1 MKKELQE
8 IKELLIVVDMVNGFI
23 KEGALAN
30 KDAMHIVPKQI
41 ELIEKFIERKQGILF
56 VKDTHTE
63 DSIEF
68 QSFPPHCLKGSF
80 EANLIDEL
88 KKYEK
93 DGLSIEKNST
103 SFIFAEGFLKLIDEM
118 KNLKRVIGVG
128 VCSDICIPNGFIPL
142 KNYFN
147 QNNKDIEIIVPIDSV
162 ETFNSPTHNKEEYS
176 SASTLLMAQSGIKL
190 VKTIKTIE
198 WRDQ

>member
-41 ELIEKFIERKQGILF
+41 ELIEKFLKRKQGILF
-56 VKDTHTE
+56 IKDTHTE
-63 DSIEF
+63 NSIEF
-68 QSFPPHCLKGSF
+68 QSFPPHCIKGSS
-80 EANLIDEL
+80 EANLIDEFL
-88 KKYEK
+88 KYEK

-162 ETFNSPTHNKEEYS
+162 ETFNSPNHNRDEYTK
-176 SASTLLMAQSGIKL
+176 ASNILMAQSGIKL
-190 VKTIKTIE
+190 IKTIKDIE
-198 WRDQ
+198 WRD